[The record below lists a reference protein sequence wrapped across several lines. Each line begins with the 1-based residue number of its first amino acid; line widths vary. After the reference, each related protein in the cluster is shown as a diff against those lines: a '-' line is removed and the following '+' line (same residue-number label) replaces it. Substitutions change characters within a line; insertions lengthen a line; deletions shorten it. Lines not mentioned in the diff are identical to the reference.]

1 MEMRNNRNL
10 DNKIIHPKLFNIL
23 SNACKKR
30 DNIRPYFKILID
42 LMNKNN
48 IYYTVDFGLLLGTV
62 RDNSEILWDDDYD
75 IFMFRQDVS
84 ELVQI
89 LKKGDEYKVDLTT
102 FRFGI
107 IQNDQGFLNIIAIDT
122 TTRKKIDG
130 ITVDLFFEGD
140 KSGWPHPAFNNMF
153 PLRKVKCGDLI
164 VNVMNN
170 PHPHLSNIFGNNYMR
185 IYVICNKEI
194 NKYGYSKNHENRYKK
209 ISKELYIK
217 LKDMYYMQVDN
228 DNWETN
234 TVSSVSDIG
243 TQTCNSPVITDNDIK
258 DYVMKNG
265 NISIEINDIKM
276 DAKIEKPKLII
287 YEETRNKEIIKP
299 MQIKEV
305 QNEEKKEKKE
315 EENQQHDEEKRE
327 EKQSEENQ
335 QPEEKKEEQLE
346 EQVEEQREE
355 EQLEEQVDEEKKE
368 EQLEEQVDEEKKEE
382 QLEEQVDE
390 EKKEEQLEEQVEEEK
405 KEEQLEEKRDEIVKE
420 SLSEN
425 PVSVKISLD
434 KDSIDEEQIVSI
446 DIKSIDDKNELQT
459 KEDLKLELK
468 EELKLE
474 LKQELKQEL
483 KKKRSEIKNNEKKEE
498 IKTNNIMESFS
509 KNRKTKGIN
518 IKNEF
523 EKKGKKFKR
532 NGNKIVLN

>member
-1 MEMRNNRNL
+1 
-10 DNKIIHPKLFNIL
+10 
-23 SNACKKR
+23 
-30 DNIRPYFKILID
+30 
-42 LMNKNN
+42 
-48 IYYTVDFGLLLGTV
+48 
-62 RDNSEILWDDDYD
+62 
-75 IFMFRQDVS
+75 MFRQDVS

-102 FRFGI
+102 FRFSI

-153 PLRKVKCGDLI
+153 PLRKVKCGDLT

-170 PHPHLSNIFGNNYMR
+170 PHPHLSNVFGNNYMH

-234 TVSSVSDIG
+234 TVSSVSDVG

-287 YEETRNKEIIKP
+287 YEETKTKEIIKP

-305 QNEEKKEKKE
+305 QNEEKKEKSE

-327 EKQSEENQ
+327 EEQSEENQ

-346 EQVEEQREE
+346 EQLEEQVEEQLE
-355 EQLEEQVDEEKKE
+355 EQLEEQVDEEKKEEQVDEEKKEEQVDEEKKE

-382 QLEEQVDE
+382 QVDEEKKEEQVDEEKKEEQVDE

-405 KEEQLEEKRDEIVKE
+405 MEEQLDVVKE

-425 PVSVKISLD
+425 PVSVKISVD

>member
-10 DNKIIHPKLFNIL
+10 DNNIIHPKLFNIL

-102 FRFGI
+102 FKFGI

-140 KSGWPHPAFNNMF
+140 KSDWPHPAFNNMF
-153 PLRKVKCGDLI
+153 PLRKVKCGDLT

-170 PHPHLSNIFGNNYMR
+170 PHPHLSNVFGNNYMH

-228 DNWETN
+228 DNWEIN

-287 YEETRNKEIIKP
+287 DEQTRNKEIIKP
-299 MQIKEV
+299 MQLKQV
-305 QNEEKKEKKE
+305 QNEEKD
-315 EENQQHDEEKRE
+315 DEEKRK
-327 EKQSEENQ
+327 KQGE
-335 QPEEKKEEQLE
+335 
-346 EQVEEQREE
+346 
-355 EQLEEQVDEEKKE
+355 DEEKKE
-368 EQLEEQVDEEKKEE
+368 EDEEKKEE
-382 QLEEQVDE
+382 DE
-390 EKKEEQLEEQVEEEK
+390 EKKEEDEEK
-405 KEEQLEEKRDEIVKE
+405 KEGDEEKKEGDEEKKKDDEEKKDQDEEAGDEEAGDEEAGDEEKKDEEKGDEQQEEKVDEEKGVEVTKE

-498 IKTNNIMESFS
+498 VKTNNIMESFS

-523 EKKGKKFKR
+523 EKKGKKFRR
-532 NGNKIVLN
+532 NGNKILLN